1 MIADNPSLVHSTFNC
16 SPIEVSGTTITV
28 VEPAVKHGLLR
39 KMCIFNESVTVL
51 SIAIP
56 GGKKRLKRSMGRLFP

>member
-1 MIADNPSLVHSTFNC
+1 
-16 SPIEVSGTTITV
+16 
-28 VEPAVKHGLLR
+28 
-39 KMCIFNESVTVL
+39 MCIFNESVTVL